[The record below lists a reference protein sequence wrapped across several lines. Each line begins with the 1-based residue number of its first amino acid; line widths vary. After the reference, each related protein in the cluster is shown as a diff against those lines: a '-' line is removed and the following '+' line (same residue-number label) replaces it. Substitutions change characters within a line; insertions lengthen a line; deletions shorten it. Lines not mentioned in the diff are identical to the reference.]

1 METLDRP
8 STWLTSSPALHP
20 EHVINDN
27 GMAALPLNSFCSP
40 NEIDYRDAAEVF
52 DQQAHASAASGVD
65 SRTCPPPLKDGPT
78 STTRRQKGKKSQQLK
93 CVFDG
98 CTHEG
103 TFSGSYELERHVR
116 VKHHVGTKKFVCNA
130 ERCFNKQLRQPW
142 TFARSDKLTAH
153 IKATHTRD
161 TVFAACPVT
170 GCAFGRCT
178 LDPLGVHITR
188 VHQEEIWLYAKEGE
202 RVRAFLNASSCK
214 VRKCPLWRCGKHV
227 KAPELLR
234 HITKHAK
241 NDVLAA
247 IPELEQEGLV
257 VLPVPSSSQQSV
269 AQFGLVINVSC
280 PICNTTS
287 EDIDHFITHLW
298 NRHLFLDGSDGAD
311 HFIAWRSALIDHA
324 CKPYHAG
331 LRAMLPWTTLEKFT
345 YYPKGVRTVQCPSC
359 SCSFAGLYPWRLPEQ
374 ETARNA
380 YSAHQLALLRPE
392 AKVVAEL
399 YPYRMQILRLYPEF
413 VSHPVFAD
421 FDQPQAGIASS
432 SQELSH
438 FDGTGS
444 MEGVE
449 NHGQATTDFNPSF

>member
-1 METLDRP
+1 MATP
-8 STWLTSSPALHP
+8 P
-20 EHVINDN
+20 HV
-27 GMAALPLNSFCSP
+27 
-40 NEIDYRDAAEVF
+40 DYTDGARFFE
-52 DQQAHASAASGVD
+52 QQAHPSVVSGVD
-65 SRTCPPPLKDGPT
+65 STTCPPQDGPT
-78 STTRRQKGKKSQQLK
+78 STTRKQKGKKSRQLK
-93 CVFDG
+93 CSFEN

-103 TFSGSYELERHVR
+103 NFSGSYELGRHVR

-130 ERCFNKQLRQPW
+130 EKCFNKHLRQPW

-178 LDPLGVHITR
+178 LDPLGVHITS
-188 VHQEEIWLYAKEGE
+188 VHQMEILWSAKEGE

-234 HITKHAK
+234 HVTKHAK

-247 IPELEQEGLV
+247 IPELEHEGLV

-311 HFIAWRSALIDHA
+311 HFIAWRSALIENASKWRHA
-324 CKPYHAG
+324 DVR
-331 LRAMLPWTTLEKFT
+331 LLPWSA
-345 YYPKGVRTVQCPSC
+345 P
-359 SCSFAGLYPWRLPEQ
+359 A
-374 ETARNA
+374 
-380 YSAHQLALLRPE
+380 SAHHLSLLRSE
-392 AKVVAEL
+392 TEVVAEL

-432 SQELSH
+432 SQLPRR

-444 MEGVE
+444 IEVVE
-449 NHGQATTDFNPSF
+449 THGQATTNFNLSF